1 MSLQNESVPIFAPAG
16 EAAAGATATTSE
28 ATPAVTRAIAVRMAV
43 LSWAL
48 DVSAGLRRLQGA
60 GAAEQSDCSPSRV
73 RPKGPLDRWAPEVWC
88 GRAPER
94 AAPLERASSRCRSPY
109 RHAREHLLLV
119 VRRGRPRRRA
129 RSRGGRGCEC
139 RARARSR

>member
-60 GAAEQSDCSPSRV
+60 GAAEQSDCSPSRA
-73 RPKGPLDRWAPEVWC
+73 RPKGPMTARRRRCGAGARQSAP
-88 GRAPER
+88 
-94 AAPLERASSRCRSPY
+94 APLERASSRCRSPY

-119 VRRGRPRRRA
+119 VRRGRP
-129 RSRGGRGCEC
+129 
-139 RARARSR
+139 